1 MNPISPLFGGGA
13 PRAYSPP
20 PGKSEAQGQNK
31 DKASAEAKSGA
42 NNTEPSRSEGAAASS
57 ATPESKQV
65 SQSRAV
71 QATGAAQA
79 STSVERTLAK
89 PEQAVTDESFA
100 RVAAEQQQQAAKARL
115 LIDQISGVS
124 KASQGANS
132 YKATLMADQNAD
144 AAVSPK
150 AETKA
155 A

>member
-1 MNPISPLFGGGA
+1 M
-13 PRAYSPP
+13 
-20 PGKSEAQGQNK
+20 
-31 DKASAEAKSGA
+31 
-42 NNTEPSRSEGAAASS
+42 
-57 ATPESKQV
+57 
-65 SQSRAV
+65 
-71 QATGAAQA
+71 
-79 STSVERTLAK
+79 
-89 PEQAVTDESFA
+89 TDESFA
-100 RVAAEQQQQAAKARL
+100 RVAAERQQQAAKARL